1 MRWWQWIGPWPLRPL
16 AIGILTAV
24 FALATTA
31 YSLTIAT
38 APRNVA
44 AAVAAGAFGG
54 GVMWLARRFAPGAVT
69 TLPGYLV
76 AVAAAALA
84 GNVVRLLTDTMLTFP
99 NFSPWANFIATWARS
114 IPFVLIFLAILGAS
128 QRRLQAQVDRA
139 DDAVEALQQQAEA
152 LLVADE
158 EVRRQVAL
166 VLHDRVQA
174 GLIAACLRLRRT
186 IGTPTDR
193 DAEIAGVVDQ
203 LEELRTL
210 DVRRAVYA
218 LSPNLREVDLQTA
231 LEELGDTYRPAM
243 SVTATVTDDVT
254 IPYDVRLG
262 IYRIVEQCLLNS
274 AIHGRAGNCAI
285 AIRYAVPGEAL
296 LVTVTDDG
304 SGLERGDKP
313 GFGTTLIDTWC
324 RVLGATWSRSA
335 LAEGVA
341 VEVRIP
347 ALKSPR

>member
-16 AIGILTAV
+16 AIGVLTAV
-24 FALATTA
+24 FAMATTS
-31 YSLTIAT
+31 YSLTVAT
-38 APRNVA
+38 APRNIA
-44 AAVAAGAFGG
+44 AAIAAGACGG
-54 GVMWLARRFAPGAVT
+54 AVLWLARRFAPHAVT
-69 TLPGYLV
+69 ALPGYLA
-76 AVAAAALA
+76 AVTLASLA
-84 GNVVRLLTDTMLTFP
+84 GNAVRLLSDTMLTFP
-99 NFSPWANFIATWARS
+99 NFSPWANFVATWARS

-152 LLVADE
+152 LLAADE

-186 IGTPTDR
+186 IGTTADR
-193 DAEIAGVVDQ
+193 DAEITGVVDQ

-243 SVTATVTDDVT
+243 EVTCDVGDDVT
-254 IPYDVRLG
+254 VPYDVRLG

-274 AIHGRAGNCAI
+274 AIHGRASTCRITISSPAKEPL
-285 AIRYAVPGEAL
+285 V
-296 LVTVTDDG
+296 VTVVDDG
-304 SGLERGDKP
+304 AGLETGNTS

-324 RVLGATWSRSA
+324 RVLGATWSRSSR
-335 LAEGVA
+335 AEGVV
-341 VEVRIP
+341 VELEIP
-347 ALKSPR
+347 GITSHL

>member
-16 AIGILTAV
+16 AIGVLTAV
-24 FALATTA
+24 FAMATTS
-31 YSLTIAT
+31 YSLTVAT
-38 APRNVA
+38 APRNIA
-44 AAVAAGAFGG
+44 AAIAAGACGG
-54 GVMWLARRFAPGAVT
+54 GVLWLMRRFAPHAVT
-69 TLPGYLV
+69 ALPGYLA
-76 AVAAAALA
+76 AVTLASLA
-84 GNVVRLLTDTMLTFP
+84 GNVVRLLSDTMLTFP
-99 NFSPWANFIATWARS
+99 NFSPLANFVATWARS

-152 LLVADE
+152 LLAADE
-158 EVRRQVAL
+158 EIRRQVAL

-186 IGTPTDR
+186 IGTTTDR
-193 DAEIAGVVDQ
+193 DTEITGVIDQ
-203 LEELRTL
+203 LEDLRTL

-243 SVTATVTDDVT
+243 AVTCNVSGDVS
-254 IPYDVRLG
+254 IPRDVRLG

-274 AIHGRAGNCAI
+274 AIHGRAGTCTI
-285 AIRYAVPGEAL
+285 TIRGTAKGPL
-296 LVTVTDDG
+296 LVTVADDG
-304 SGLERGDKP
+304 SGLDTGHTP

-324 RVLGATWSRSA
+324 RVLGATWSRGPGT
-335 LAEGVA
+335 EGVV
-341 VEVRIP
+341 VELVIP
-347 ALKSPR
+347 GGTSHL